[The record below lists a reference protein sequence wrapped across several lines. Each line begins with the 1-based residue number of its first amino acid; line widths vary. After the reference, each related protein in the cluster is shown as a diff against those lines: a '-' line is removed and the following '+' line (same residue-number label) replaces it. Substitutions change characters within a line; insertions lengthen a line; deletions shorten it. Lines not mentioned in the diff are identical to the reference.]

1 MNDQLPDAQEVEGR
15 SFSGLD
21 LHGQEIGFKEF
32 YSCVFRK
39 CSFLETTLR
48 NCRFVDCEFREC
60 NLSLCR
66 VMDCSFS
73 NTRFQDS
80 QVIGVDWTEASWP
93 KRGFLRTVDFRS
105 CALNHS
111 TFIGLSLRGI
121 ELTGCVAR
129 DVDFTEAD
137 LSRADLTHTD
147 FSQSRFLHTDLTEA
161 DLTGATNYAI
171 APTRNVLK
179 KTRFSLPEAV
189 SLLYGLDI
197 ILTD

>member
-1 MNDQLPDAQEVEGR
+1 MNDQLPDAQEVEGK

-32 YSCVFRK
+32 YNCVFRK
-39 CSFLETTLR
+39 CSFLETTFR
-48 NCRFVDCEFREC
+48 SCRFVDCEFREC
-60 NLSLCR
+60 NLGLCR
-66 VMDCSFS
+66 VKDCSFS

-93 KRGFLRTVDFRS
+93 KRGFLRTVDFQS

-111 TFIGLSLRGI
+111 TFIGLGLRGI
-121 ELTGCVAR
+121 ELTRCFAR
-129 DVDFTEAD
+129 DVDFTETD
-137 LSRADLTHTD
+137 LSRANLSHTD
-147 FSQSRFLHTDLTEA
+147 LSQSRFLHTDLTEA
-161 DLTGATNYAI
+161 DLTGATNYSI

-179 KTRFSLPEAV
+179 KTKFSLPEAV

>member
-1 MNDQLPDAQEVEGR
+1 MDELLADVREVEGR
-15 SFSGLD
+15 SFSDLD

-32 YSCVFRK
+32 YGCVFCK
-39 CSFLETTLR
+39 CSFLETSFR
-48 NCRFVDCEFREC
+48 SCRFVDCEFREC

-66 VMDCSFS
+66 VKDCSFS

-93 KRGFLRTVDFRS
+93 KRGFLRTVDFRR

-147 FSQSRFLHTDLTEA
+147 LSQSRFLHTDLTEA

-171 APTRNVLK
+171 APNRNVLK
-179 KTRFSLPEAV
+179 KTKFSLPEAV

>member
-1 MNDQLPDAQEVEGR
+1 MNDLLSDVEEHEGR

-21 LHGQEIGFKEF
+21 LHGRELRFKAF
-32 YSCVFRK
+32 YGCVFTR
-39 CSFLETTLR
+39 CSFLETTFIS
-48 NCRFVDCEFREC
+48 CKFVDCEFREC
-60 NLSLCR
+60 NLGLCR
-66 VMDCSFS
+66 VRDCSFS

-93 KRGFLRTVDFRS
+93 KRGFLRTIDFDR

-121 ELTGCVAR
+121 DLTRCVAR

-137 LSRADLTHTD
+137 LSRANLTHTD

-161 DLTGATNYAI
+161 DLTDATNYSI
-171 APTRNVLK
+171 APNRNVLK
-179 KTRFSLPEAV
+179 KTKFSLPEAI

-197 ILTD
+197 ILAE

>member
-1 MNDQLPDAQEVEGR
+1 MNDLWTDVREIEGR

-21 LHGQEIGFKEF
+21 LDGQEIGFKEF
-32 YSCVFRK
+32 YGCVFSK
-39 CSFLETTLR
+39 CSFLETTFR
-48 NCRFVDCEFREC
+48 SCRFVDCEFREC
-60 NLSLCR
+60 NLGLCR
-66 VMDCSFS
+66 VKDCSFS

-111 TFIGLSLRGI
+111 TFIGLSLREI
-121 ELTGCVAR
+121 ELTRCVAR

-171 APTRNVLK
+171 APNRNVLK
-179 KTRFSLPEAV
+179 KTKFSLPEAV

>member
-161 DLTGATNYAI
+161 DLTGATNYSI

>member
-1 MNDQLPDAQEVEGR
+1 MNDQLPEIQEVEGR

-21 LHGQEIGFKEF
+21 LHGQELGFREF
-32 YSCVFRK
+32 YGCVFLK
-39 CSFLETTLR
+39 CSFLETTFR
-48 NCRFVDCEFREC
+48 SCRFVDCEFREC

-66 VMDCSFS
+66 VKDCSFS

-80 QVIGVDWTEASWP
+80 QVMGVDWTEASWP

-121 ELTGCVAR
+121 ELTECAAR
-129 DVDFTEAD
+129 GVDFTEAD
-137 LSRADLTHTD
+137 LSRADLPHTD

-161 DLTGATNYAI
+161 DLTGATNYSI